1 MRYDCRIFVSV
12 FLILL
17 SLFMLSACS
26 GSPTTKRK
34 LSERGDD
41 ELTQYLTDSGVVIPD
56 DIGMRGV
63 RWIVNELEND
73 PNHPPL
79 VVGYTQFAD
88 LFEDIRDVMVGRD
101 TDKS

>member
-17 SLFMLSACS
+17 SLLILSACS

-34 LSERGDD
+34 LSEMGDD

-63 RWIVNELEND
+63 RWIINELEND
-73 PNHPPL
+73 PNRHTPA
-79 VVGYTQFAD
+79 VGYTPFAD

-101 TDKS
+101 TES